1 MKGVNLSQSG
11 LSVIVR
17 NPAMPALIPLGVRLL
32 LLVEVLPEEAT
43 GATLAAA
50 VFVWAAAVAEEST
63 VAAFVAS

>member
-1 MKGVNLSQSG
+1 
-11 LSVIVR
+11 
-17 NPAMPALIPLGVRLL
+17 MPALIPLGVRLL